1 MQGQGQQNSYFLFP
15 DRSIGALPLE
25 DGERLSF
32 TIVEVGCKQRGK
44 RSQLKN
50 KRELL
55 FDYWTENYS
64 GIGWYP
70 EIFRIVA
77 HYEPY
82 RPLLRCDPE
91 YMADRVIV
99 CNYIT
104 EDILLDMDDPEKQK
118 LYSTVKND
126 RDIRSTLEELI
137 EGARAEPLHSMIVDY
152 GDRPGF
158 AYLRGMMAEVVIQKY
173 LQKCKP
179 DNMNIHRNG
188 DIKHFNEIFDE
199 GTEVD
204 AVGISYGTLPF
215 YELIENLS
223 RVDCLRVEEDIS
235 EDMMENDIELP
246 N

>member
-1 MQGQGQQNSYFLFP
+1 MLGQGQQNNYFRFP
-15 DRSIGALPLE
+15 DRSIGALSLE
-25 DGERLSF
+25 AGERLSF
-32 TIVEVGCKQRGK
+32 TMVEIGCKQRGK

-64 GIGWYP
+64 DIGWYP

-104 EDILLDMDDPEKQK
+104 EDILLEMDDKEKSK
-118 LYSTVKND
+118 LYGTVKND
-126 RDIRSTLEELI
+126 HDIRSTLEELI
-137 EGARAEPLHSMIVDY
+137 EEARAEPLHSMIVDY

-158 AYLRGMMAEVVIQKY
+158 AYLRGMIAEVVIQKY
-173 LQKCKP
+173 LHQCKP
-179 DNMNIHRNG
+179 DNVRVHRNG
-188 DIKHFNEIFDE
+188 DIKHFNDSFDE

-204 AVGISYGTLPF
+204 AVGIFYGTDPF
-215 YELIENLS
+215 YEWMENLS
-223 RVDCLRVEEDIS
+223 KVDCLRVEEDIL
-235 EDMMENDIELP
+235 EEMQNKIDLP